1 MRLKCRRGL
10 LAMLSALKAGC
21 CLSLRDE
28 FYRQECGLMQV
39 AQGSLLAGEDNV
51 VKVSTRPYGIFRAR
65 INYRRGS

>member
-1 MRLKCRRGL
+1 
-10 LAMLSALKAGC
+10 
-21 CLSLRDE
+21 
-28 FYRQECGLMQV
+28 MQV